1 MSYKAIDQLTMDV
14 WFQARTRACCT
25 QEAQNFRN
33 DARPNFVALADDL
46 LRGGGAT
53 TLTFVRLGA
62 ASPGVAESATDA
74 DGNIDSSKVTDEEIL
89 AFVQPAWEL
98 VSLLF
103 WDKDGSPLPPGIAGA
118 PGAGVGVGP
127 R

>member
-1 MSYKAIDQLTMDV
+1 MTYRAISQLTSDV

-33 DARPNFVALADDL
+33 DARAHFVALADDL

-62 ASPGVAESATDA
+62 ASPGIAEAATDN
-74 DGNIDSSKVTDEEIL
+74 DGNIDSSKITDDEIL
-89 AFVQPAWEL
+89 AFVQRSWEL
-98 VSLLF
+98 VALLF
-103 WDKDGSPLPPGIAGA
+103 WDDAGNPLPPGIAGA
-118 PGAGVGVGP
+118 PGAGSP
-127 R
+127 EH